1 MAAQLVLKG
10 KNLDIT
16 DDLRQYIE
24 KRANK
29 LDRYLPDLNEVRIDL
44 SVQRTRS
51 SQDRQVAQ
59 MTVRSNG
66 AILRAEERA
75 EEMSVAIDAVIE
87 KMYRQIARYKGKRV
101 DRWQGHVTGRAEADD
116 LPLPSEVLEE
126 LAGEEERR
134 IVRTKR
140 FSVSP
145 MTEDEAV
152 EQMELLGHDFYI
164 FYNPN
169 HGLLNV
175 LYRRHDGN
183 YGCWSP
189 SGINVPQ

>member
-10 KNLDIT
+10 KNLEIT

-29 LDRYLPDLNEVRIDL
+29 LDRYLPDLSEVRIDL
-44 SVQRTRS
+44 SVQKTRS

-87 KMYRQIARYKGKRV
+87 KMHRQIARYKGKRV
-101 DRWQGHVTGRAEADD
+101 DRWQGHVTGRAETEV
-116 LPLPSEVLEE
+116 PPIPSEVVEE
-126 LAGEEERR
+126 LADEEEHR

-140 FSVSP
+140 FVVSP
-145 MTEDEAV
+145 MTEDEAI
-152 EQMELLGHDFYI
+152 EQMELLGHDFFI

-183 YGCWSP
+183 YGLLEP
-189 SGINVPQ
+189 EVV

>member
-16 DDLRQYIE
+16 EELRQYIE

-29 LDRYLPDLNEVRIDL
+29 LDRYLPDLSEVRIDL
-44 SVQRTRS
+44 SVQKTRS

-66 AILRAEERA
+66 VILRAEERA

-87 KMYRQIARYKGKRV
+87 KMHRQIARYKGKRV
-101 DRWQGHVTGRAEADD
+101 DRWQGHGSGRAEMEMP
-116 LPLPSEVLEE
+116 PLPSEALEE
-126 LAGEEERR
+126 LAEQAERR

-140 FSVSP
+140 FFVSP
-145 MTEDEAV
+145 MTEDEAI
-152 EQMELLGHDFYI
+152 EQMELLGHDFFI
-164 FYNPN
+164 FYNPD

-175 LYRRHDGN
+175 LYRRRDGN
-183 YGCWSP
+183 YGLLEP
-189 SGINVPQ
+189 ELG

>member
-16 DDLRQYIE
+16 EELRQYIE

-29 LDRYLPDLNEVRIDL
+29 LDRYLPDLSEVRIDL
-44 SVQRTRS
+44 SVQKTRS

-66 AILRAEERA
+66 VILRAEERA

-87 KMYRQIARYKGKRV
+87 KMHRQIARYKGKRV
-101 DRWQGHVTGRAEADD
+101 DRWQGHVTGRSETEMPPLPAEA
-116 LPLPSEVLEE
+116 LEE
-126 LAGEEERR
+126 LAEEEERR

-140 FSVSP
+140 FFVAP
-145 MTEDEAV
+145 MTEEEAI
-152 EQMELLGHDFYI
+152 EQMELLGHDFFI

-175 LYRRHDGN
+175 LYRRRDGN
-183 YGCWSP
+183 YGLLEP
-189 SGINVPQ
+189 ELG

>member
-16 DDLRQYIE
+16 EDLRSYIE

-29 LDRYLPDLNEVRIDL
+29 LDRYLPDLSEVRIDL
-44 SVQRTRS
+44 SVQKTRS

-66 AILRAEERA
+66 VILRAEERA

-87 KMYRQIARYKGKRV
+87 KMHRQIARYKGKRV
-101 DRWQGHVTGRAEADD
+101 DRWQGHVTGRVDVD
-116 LPLPSEVLEE
+116 MPPLPSEVLEE
-126 LAGEEERR
+126 LAEQDERR

-140 FSVSP
+140 FFVAP
-145 MTEDEAV
+145 MTEDEAI
-152 EQMELLGHDFYI
+152 EQMELLGHDFFI

-175 LYRRHDGN
+175 LYRRRDGN
-183 YGCWSP
+183 YGLLEP
-189 SGINVPQ
+189 ELG

>member
-16 DDLRQYIE
+16 EDLRLYIE

-29 LDRYLPDLNEVRIDL
+29 LDRYLPDLSEVRIDL
-44 SVQRTRS
+44 SVQKTRS

-66 AILRAEERA
+66 MILRAEERA

-87 KMYRQIARYKGKRV
+87 KMHRQIARFKGKRV
-101 DRWQGHVTGRAEADD
+101 DRRQGHLTGQAD
-116 LPLPSEVLEE
+116 LPPLPSEVLEE
-126 LAGEEERR
+126 LAEQEERR

-140 FSVSP
+140 FFVSP
-145 MTEDEAV
+145 MTEDEAI
-152 EQMELLGHDFYI
+152 EQMELLGHDFFI

-175 LYRRHDGN
+175 LYRRRDSN
-183 YGCWSP
+183 YGLLEP
-189 SGINVPQ
+189 ELG

>member
-16 DDLRQYIE
+16 EELRQYIE

-29 LDRYLPDLNEVRIDL
+29 LDRYLPDLSEVRIDL
-44 SVQRTRS
+44 SVQKTRS

-66 AILRAEERA
+66 VILRAEERA

-87 KMYRQIARYKGKRV
+87 KMHRQIARYKGKRV
-101 DRWQGHVTGRAEADD
+101 DRWQGHGSGRAETEMP
-116 LPLPSEVLEE
+116 PLPAEALEE
-126 LAGEEERR
+126 LAEQAERR

-140 FSVSP
+140 FFVSP
-145 MTEDEAV
+145 MTEDEAI
-152 EQMELLGHDFYI
+152 EQMELLGHDFFI

-175 LYRRHDGN
+175 LYRRRDGN
-183 YGCWSP
+183 YGLLEP
-189 SGINVPQ
+189 ELG